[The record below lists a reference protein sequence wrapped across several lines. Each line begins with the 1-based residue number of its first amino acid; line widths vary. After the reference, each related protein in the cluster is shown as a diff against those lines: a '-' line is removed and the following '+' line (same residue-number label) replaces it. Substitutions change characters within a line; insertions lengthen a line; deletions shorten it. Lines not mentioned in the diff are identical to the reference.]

1 MFSTTTGLS
10 RNSGNDGN
18 RWTALNFRR
27 QSLIIPKVLL
37 SLHGISIRIAMYKQ
51 IIRPL
56 LFSLNPETAHNLT
69 FFALKALRYIPLA
82 RPLVRMIYSRK
93 TPDLERE
100 VFGLKFRNPVG
111 LAGGLDKNGEF
122 YNDLGNF
129 GFGFVEIGSL
139 TPEPQPGNP
148 KPRLFRV
155 VKDRAIINRMGIN
168 NKGIRNAVENLKRM
182 KPDVLV
188 AGNISKNTSSINE
201 DAVKDYESAFALL
214 YDFVDMFVLNI
225 SCPNVSGLS
234 ALQDVSF
241 LSEIVD
247 KLLNL
252 RMYFDEYRPILIK
265 VSPDISHQ
273 QLDEIIDYSL
283 MSGVDGIVAGNT
295 TRSREGLTLPQE
307 KIDEIGNGGMSGAP
321 LFRKNLELVR
331 YIHEQ
336 SRGKLPIIGV
346 GGIMSGEQARQML
359 DAGASL
365 VEIYSGFIY
374 EGPSLVRKINKYLQK

>member
-1 MFSTTTGLS
+1 
-10 RNSGNDGN
+10 
-18 RWTALNFRR
+18 
-27 QSLIIPKVLL
+27 
-37 SLHGISIRIAMYKQ
+37 MYKH
-51 IIRPL
+51 ILRPI

-69 FFALKALRYIPLA
+69 FLALKCLRYVPFA
-82 RPLVRMIYSRK
+82 TSLVRMASRK
-93 TPDLERE
+93 ESPALERE
-100 VFGLKFRNPVG
+100 VFGLKFKNPVG

-168 NKGIRNAVENLKRM
+168 NNGVKYAVEQLKRRR
-182 KPDVLV
+182 PEVLV
-188 AGNISKNTSSINE
+188 AGNISKNSNSINE
-201 DAVKDYESAFALL
+201 DASKDYETAFAML
-214 YDFVDMFVLNI
+214 YDFVDMFVVNI

-234 ALQDVSF
+234 DLQDVSF
-241 LSEIVD
+241 LSDIVD

-252 RMYFDEYRPILIK
+252 RMYFDEYRPILVK

-273 QLDEIIDYSL
+273 QLDEIIDYAL

-295 TRSREGLTLPQE
+295 TRTRDGLSIPQD

-321 LFRKNLELVR
+321 LFQKSLSLVR
-331 YIHEQ
+331 YISEK
-336 SRGKLPIIGV
+336 SKGKLPIIGV
-346 GGIMSGEQARQML
+346 GGIMSGEQAQQML
-359 DAGASL
+359 DAGAL
-365 VEIYSGFIY
+365 LIEIYSGFIY
-374 EGPSLVRKINKYLQK
+374 EGPSLVKKINKYILAHMKKEQSKEPAGGRK

>member
-1 MFSTTTGLS
+1 
-10 RNSGNDGN
+10 
-18 RWTALNFRR
+18 
-27 QSLIIPKVLL
+27 
-37 SLHGISIRIAMYKQ
+37 MYKQ
-51 IIRPL
+51 IIRTL

-82 RPLVRMIYSRK
+82 RPFVRMIYSRK

-129 GFGFVEIGSL
+129 GFSFVEIGSL

-201 DAVKDYESAFALL
+201 DAAKDYESAFALL

>member
-1 MFSTTTGLS
+1 
-10 RNSGNDGN
+10 
-18 RWTALNFRR
+18 
-27 QSLIIPKVLL
+27 
-37 SLHGISIRIAMYKQ
+37 MYKQ

-295 TRSREGLTLPQE
+295 TRSREGLTLSHE
-307 KIDEIGNGGMSGAP
+307 MIDEIGNGGMSGAP